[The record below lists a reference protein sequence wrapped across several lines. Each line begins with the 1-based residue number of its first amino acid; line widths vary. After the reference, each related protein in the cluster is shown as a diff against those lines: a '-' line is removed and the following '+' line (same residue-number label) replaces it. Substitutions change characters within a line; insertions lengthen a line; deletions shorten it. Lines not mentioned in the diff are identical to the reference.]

1 MLVQLAL
8 SMNTQVLASEVI
20 IRDSY
25 MHKKLTLERPER
37 ALCAPAK
44 PPLSNA

>member
-1 MLVQLAL
+1 MLTQFAVG
-8 SMNTQVLASEVI
+8 MNTQVLASEVI

-25 MHKKLTLERPER
+25 IHKKLTLERPER

-44 PPLSNA
+44 PLLSIV